1 MFEKFLKFFKDK
13 ARFSDDA
20 TPLIEGLY
28 LFEALPKIENAMSVN
43 FETSAFSFGVRKDSK
58 KITEARYVIKG
69 VERTGDNYEELVK
82 GFYRDVANL
91 FKQHR
96 DVVSFTPNNLR
107 EVFHLSSIIDLYP
120 EITVRFYSDKG
131 DLTQDITLRSSGL
144 FVTCYVI
151 GLFSEWKEAFVKF
164 EALRS
169 IAGIPSRGTRELWSW
184 EIEKI
189 TIKEFLRWA
198 FSFAGEITVSWRG
211 NTDYVAI
218 YPYCNSEMT
227 DCKILSSLEKGDDVI
242 DRLKAILK
250 LKTINLSELL
260 NKEGIRFGLS
270 MPFAV
275 LGEISSKE
283 VSLTF

>member
-1 MFEKFLKFFKDK
+1 MFDKFLKFFRDK
-13 ARFSDDA
+13 ARFSDNA

-28 LFEALPKIENAMSVN
+28 IFEALPKIENAMSVN
-43 FETSAFSFGVRKDSK
+43 FKTSAFSFGVRKDNK
-58 KITEARYVIKG
+58 KITEARYTIRG
-69 VERTGDNYEELVK
+69 IERTGDNYKELVK
-82 GFYRDVANL
+82 EFYRDVANL

-96 DVVSFTPNNLR
+96 DIISFTPNNLR
-107 EVFHLSSIIDLYP
+107 EIFRLSSIVDLYP
-120 EITVRFYSDKG
+120 EITIRFYSDKG

-151 GLFSEWKEAFVKF
+151 GLFNRWKEAFVKF
-164 EALRS
+164 DSLLS
-169 IAGIPSRGTRELWSW
+169 IAGIPSKRARDLWGW
-184 EIEKI
+184 GIEKV

-211 NTDYVAI
+211 NTDYVTI
-218 YPYCNSEMT
+218 YPFCNSEMT

-242 DRLKAILK
+242 DRLKAKLK

-260 NKEGIRFGLS
+260 NKDGIHFGLS

-275 LGEISSKE
+275 LGEISSRE